1 MDVPLLLLLLVDG
14 MRIAGALHL
23 EGDTTTMIGTV
34 DPGIMGMGDDDTI
47 ADRLL
52 LDGGMTIRLLR
63 GEGLLRGMSGSS
75 GKMGMIDGVG
85 MDIEGD
91 ELSRRIE
98 TRRSRPQAYQ
108 KRIEI

>member
-1 MDVPLLLLLLVDG
+1 

-23 EGDTTTMIGTV
+23 EGDTTTMIGMD
-34 DPGIMGMGDDDTI
+34 DPGIMAMGDDDTT

-63 GEGLLRGMSGSS
+63 EEGLLRGMSGSS
-75 GKMGMIDGVG
+75 GKMRMIDGVG

-91 ELSRRIE
+91 ELSRRVE
-98 TRRSRPQAYQ
+98 MRLSRLRTYE
-108 KRIEI
+108 KRTKI

>member
-1 MDVPLLLLLLVDG
+1 MDVPLLLLPVDG
-14 MRIAGALHL
+14 MKIAGALHL
-23 EGDTTTMIGTV
+23 EGDTTTMIGMD
-34 DPGIMGMGDDDTI
+34 DPGTMGMGDDDTT

-52 LDGGMTIRLLR
+52 LDGGMTTRLLR

-75 GKMGMIDGVG
+75 GKMRMIDGVG

-98 TRRSRPQAYQ
+98 ARHSRLRAQQ
-108 KRIEI
+108 KRIKL

>member
-1 MDVPLLLLLLVDG
+1 MDVPLLLLPVDG
-14 MRIAGALHL
+14 MKIAGALHL
-23 EGDTTTMIGTV
+23 EGDTTAGIGTD
-34 DPGIMGMGDDDTI
+34 DPKIMAMGDDDTT

-75 GKMGMIDGVG
+75 GKTRMIDGVG

-91 ELSRRIE
+91 ELSRRVE
-98 TRRSRPQAYQ
+98 MRLSRLRTYE
-108 KRIEI
+108 KRTKI